1 MAKGPSS
8 VNEEG
13 QPGVDPGNAVWNRK
27 VLGVRVRGWA
37 GARAGLFADMH
48 VREEMKEP
56 KDTKQPK
63 HDGYHNHGVQD

>member
-27 VLGVRVRGWA
+27 VLGVRVRGW
-37 GARAGLFADMH
+37 RALVLAYLPMCMFE
-48 VREEMKEP
+48 RK
-56 KDTKQPK
+56 
-63 HDGYHNHGVQD
+63 

>member
-1 MAKGPSS
+1 M
-8 VNEEG
+8 NEEG

-56 KDTKQPK
+56 KDTPCAVGLTCVSPSS
-63 HDGYHNHGVQD
+63 DRN